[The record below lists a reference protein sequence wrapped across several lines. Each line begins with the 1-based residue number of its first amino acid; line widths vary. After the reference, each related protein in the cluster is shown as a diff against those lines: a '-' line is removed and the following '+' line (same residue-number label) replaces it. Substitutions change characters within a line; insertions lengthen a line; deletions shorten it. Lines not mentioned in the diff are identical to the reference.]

1 MSNFNPNFNVR
12 ENVPPEVLETA
23 ERLHQS
29 GASKVCLVGGSVI
42 DLIQGR
48 SPKDFD
54 LETFGMPY
62 QGIVSSLSDLKP
74 KEVGASFGIVIVNVN
89 GVDVDIN
96 VPRVDNK
103 VGKGHTGFETVFD
116 PHMTVKEAAR
126 RRDFTINTLAVDV
139 LTGELHDPFGGL
151 ADLNQG
157 ILKAT
162 DPVLFVQD
170 PLRALRAMQLL
181 ARKASTV
188 DPRTM
193 GLIKGMV
200 NEFPDLAGARV
211 HEEWRKLLLKAEK
224 PSVGM
229 EFLRESGWLQHFP
242 ELANL
247 VGCQQNEEWHPE
259 GDVWTHALLTVDAA
273 AQLRHTVP
281 EAQKEGFMFG
291 ALLHDIGKAA
301 TTITQEMIDSGD
313 DPWVARRVEKT
324 GKAPQDLLLTAHEHD
339 KVGGEMVKGFLNR
352 FTESKKLIKLTTA
365 IVTEHMQPYM
375 LTQGNARKSRF
386 ELLHNRMHEAGGDF
400 ELITK
405 QCMCDCCAS
414 ALPEAGRSLASG
426 RTNWED
432 EISQRMYDL
441 MDEGVGKDKV
451 ADIILGRHLMEA
463 TGVRGAR
470 WFGPALKAAHHLQFE
485 EGVLDFDTLLAE
497 ALKHA
502 PTTEG
507 GEA

>member
-1 MSNFNPNFNVR
+1 MSNFELNTQVPQAVR
-12 ENVPPEVLETA
+12 DVAAMLRQA
-23 ERLHQS
+23 
-29 GASKVCLVGGSVI
+29 GATRVCLVGGSVI
-42 DLIQGR
+42 DILKGKE
-48 SPKDFD
+48 PKDFD
-54 LETFGMPY
+54 LECFGMPY
-62 QGIVSSLSDLKP
+62 DRICTALAHLSP
-74 KEVGASFGIVIVNVN
+74 KEVGASFGIVIVNHQ
-89 GVDVDIN
+89 GVDIDIN
-96 VPRVDNK
+96 VPRTDNR
-103 VGKGHTGFETVFD
+103 VGKGHTGFEVTFD
-116 PHMTVKEAAR
+116 PQMTVAEAAR

-151 ADLNQG
+151 ADLHGG
-157 ILKAT
+157 ILRAT
-162 DPVLFVQD
+162 DPELFVQD

-181 ARKASTV
+181 ARKAKAV

-193 GLIKGMV
+193 GLIRGMV

-224 PSVGM
+224 PSVGL
-229 EFLRESGWLQHFP
+229 EFLGESGWLQHFP
-242 ELANL
+242 ELGNL
-247 VGCQQNEEWHPE
+247 VGCEQNEEWHPE

-281 EAQKEGFMFG
+281 DSQKEGFMFG
-291 ALLHDIGKAA
+291 AMLHDIGKAKC
-301 TTITQEMIDSGD
+301 TITQEMIDSGD

-324 GKAPQDLLLTAHEHD
+324 GKAPQELLLTAHEHD
-339 KVGGEMVKGFLNR
+339 RVGGEMVKGFLNR

-365 IVTEHMQPYM
+365 IVAEHMQPYM
-375 LTQGNARKSRF
+375 LVAGQARKSRF
-386 ELLHNRMHEAGGDF
+386 ELLHNRMVEAGGDF

-414 ALPEAGRSLASG
+414 ALPEAGRSLTSG

-463 TGVRGAR
+463 TGVRGAK
-470 WFGPALKAAHHLQFE
+470 WFGPALAAAHHLQFE
-485 EGVLDFDTLLAE
+485 EGVTDFDALLTE

-502 PTTEG
+502 PATEG
-507 GEA
+507 DA